1 MYRHSR
7 PQNNGTTVAKVV
19 CAIVFV
25 AFSFLWLYV
34 FQADI
39 LAVTQHRL
47 SKGQTHYDPLWGA
60 LIITAILWLL
70 QWGVNWAVRLNGRTH
85 ALTWM
90 PSMLVL
96 AVLTSYSTDSGSP
109 FPSAYWLWLAPVL
122 LLLWVLGVWVARAIQ
137 PFERDASR
145 KPVARNLWG
154 NLLLAAL
161 LITVVAATSN
171 TNAVGHF
178 RAHAETALL
187 RGDNAEA
194 LQAGRRS
201 LETDASLMML
211 RMYALSRQG
220 QLADRLF
227 EYPLVASSE
236 AMLPTTRAV
245 SLLLYPADSLYRHLG
260 AIPRKTMRPMD
271 YLRAIIRSGQAK
283 AAAVDYLL
291 CGYLIDRRLD
301 TFARALKQYYT
312 EGDSLP
318 RYYREALILY
328 NHRHSQPVM
337 VYHDPVLDEDYEDF
351 RKTENQHPQVNE
363 RKGKLLETYADS
375 YWFYYD
381 YNTTEP

>member
-1 MYRHSR
+1 M
-7 PQNNGTTVAKVV
+7 AKVV

-39 LAVTQHRL
+39 LAVTQHVL
-47 SKGQTHYDPLWGA
+47 SRGRTHYNPLWGA
-60 LIITAILWLL
+60 LIITATLWLL
-70 QWGVNWAVRLNGRTH
+70 QWGVNWVIRLNGRTH

-90 PSMLVL
+90 PSMMVL
-96 AVLTSYSTDSGSP
+96 AVLTSYSTGP
-109 FPSAYWLWLAPVL
+109 GCRFPSAYWLWLAPLL
-122 LLLWVLGVWVARAIQ
+122 LLLWALGVWVARAVQ

-145 KPVARNLWG
+145 KSAARNLWG

-161 LITVVAATSN
+161 LMTVVAATSN
-171 TNAVGHF
+171 THAVGHF

-187 RGDNAEA
+187 RGDPDEA

-201 LETDASLMML
+201 LETDANLMML

-227 EYPLVASSE
+227 EYPLVATSD
-236 AMLPTTRAV
+236 AMLPTTPDV

-318 RYYREALILY
+318 RYYREAFILY

-351 RKTENQHPQVNE
+351 RKTENQHPQANE

-381 YNTTEP
+381 YNTNEP

>member
-1 MYRHSR
+1 M
-7 PQNNGTTVAKVV
+7 VKVV

-25 AFSFLWLYV
+25 VFSFLWLYV

-39 LAVTQHRL
+39 LAVTQHVL
-47 SKGQTHYDPLWGA
+47 SKGQTHYNALWGA
-60 LIITAILWLL
+60 LIITAALWLL
-70 QWGVNWAVRLNGRTH
+70 QAGVNWAIRLNGRTH

-96 AVLTSYSTDSGSP
+96 AVLTSYSAETGSR
-109 FPSAYWLWLAPVL
+109 FPSAYWLWVAPVL
-122 LLLWVLGVWVARAIQ
+122 LLLWALGVWVARVME
-137 PFERDASR
+137 PFERDAMR
-145 KPVARNLWG
+145 KSPVRSLWG

-161 LITVVAATSN
+161 LMIVVAATSN
-171 TNAVGHF
+171 THAVCHF

-187 RGDNAEA
+187 RGDHDEA

-227 EYPLVASSE
+227 EYPLVASSD
-236 AMLPTTRAV
+236 AMLPTTPAV
-245 SLLLYPADSLYRHLG
+245 SLMLYPADSLYRHLG
-260 AIPRKTMRPMD
+260 AVPRREMRPMD
-271 YLRAIIRSGQAK
+271 YLRTIIRSGQAK

-301 TFARALKQYYT
+301 TFARTLEHYYT
-312 EGDSLP
+312 VGDSLP

-328 NHRHSQPVM
+328 NHRHSQPVI
-337 VYHDPVLDEDYEDF
+337 VYHHPVLDEDYEDF
-351 RKTENQHPQVNE
+351 RKTEARYPQANE
-363 RKGKLLETYADS
+363 RRGKLLETYADS

-381 YNTTEP
+381 YNTNEP